1 MQFITKLQERRMAK
15 EESGFT
21 LIELL
26 VVLVI
31 IGILLAIAVPSYLGF
46 KQRAEKQAPASNVR
60 SAIPAAEAYYSDN
73 DSYTGM
79 NLAALKSIDQGVSP
93 DARPSRS
100 TAGTYTRL
108 HQGKCTATYTGPG
121 GGEPAVTCD
130 AVARS

>member
-1 MQFITKLQERRMAK
+1 MHVLTNLRRRIRR

-31 IGILLAIAVPSYLGF
+31 IGVLMAIAVTSYLGF
-46 KQRAEKQAPASNVR
+46 KQRAEKQASNANVR

-79 NLAALKSIDQGVSP
+79 DAVALQAIDQGMAPGLVV
-93 DARPSRS
+93 
-100 TAGTYTRL
+100 TVTGGGAGYTL
-108 HQGKCTATYTGPG
+108 AFTKGACTATATGPG
-121 GGEPAVTCD
+121 GGITNTCT
-130 AVARS
+130 